1 MSNNILSIKQL
12 GFKVDDNTI
21 LSEISFSMNK
31 GELMT
36 ISGPSGSGKSTLLKL
51 IANMQK
57 KTTGD
62 IFFNEKKL
70 EDYVPTEYR
79 KEVSY
84 LFQNPVLFGETVKDN
99 LVFPYEIRQ
108 KEFDQTHAISLLKDV
123 QLSEEFLD
131 KRIDSLSGGEKQ
143 RVAFVRNLLF
153 PPQILLLDEVTSALD
168 EENSRIIREMIYRL
182 NKDEHLTVLWIT
194 HNKEEFLSS
203 KRRLFIEDGLIKE
216 NTHE

>member
-51 IANMQK
+51 ISNTQK
-57 KTTGD
+57 KKTGD

-108 KEFDQTHAISLLKDV
+108 KEFDQTRAISLLKDV